1 MSNAECYK
9 CKTALF
15 SAMFLCVH
23 FFQSFMFCDVLCKK
37 HFSVLCCPCFVMLVH
52 NKTLGVMK
60 SLSYGL
66 LVHKKTARVMQ
77 SSRYGLLD
85 HKKTQNRRLFLIS
98 VSQDFFDVIIVLWK
112 ITNLIY
118 LKLFQAINFIHIL
131 IEILSVL
138 ESNPKFDIQSRKKL
152 NDVE

>member
-1 MSNAECYK
+1 M
-9 CKTALF
+9 
-15 SAMFLCVH
+15 
-23 FFQSFMFCDVLCKK
+23 CKK

-60 SLSYGL
+60 SSSYGL
-66 LVHKKTARVMQ
+66 LVHKKTLGVMKSCYGLLVHKKTLRVIQSCYRLLVHKKTVRVMQ
-77 SSRYGLLD
+77 PSRYGLLD

-118 LKLFQAINFIHIL
+118 LKVFQAINLIHIL
-131 IEILSVL
+131 IEIHSVL

>member
-1 MSNAECYK
+1 
-9 CKTALF
+9 
-15 SAMFLCVH
+15 
-23 FFQSFMFCDVLCKK
+23 
-37 HFSVLCCPCFVMLVH
+37 MLVH

-60 SLSYGL
+60 SLSYDFL
-66 LVHKKTARVMQ
+66 NHKKTVRVMQ
-77 SSRYGLLD
+77 PSRYGLLD

-98 VSQDFFDVIIVLWK
+98 VSQDFFDVIIVFWK

-131 IEILSVL
+131 IEIHSVL
-138 ESNPKFDIQSRKKL
+138 ESSLKFDIQSRKKL

>member
-1 MSNAECYK
+1 
-9 CKTALF
+9 
-15 SAMFLCVH
+15 
-23 FFQSFMFCDVLCKK
+23 
-37 HFSVLCCPCFVMLVH
+37 
-52 NKTLGVMK
+52 MK

-118 LKLFQAINFIHIL
+118 LKLFQAINFIHIS
-131 IEILSVL
+131 IEIHSVL
-138 ESNPKFDIQSRKKL
+138 ESNPKFDIQGRKKL
-152 NDVE
+152 NEFE

>member
-1 MSNAECYK
+1 M
-9 CKTALF
+9 
-15 SAMFLCVH
+15 V
-23 FFQSFMFCDVLCKK
+23 KK
-37 HFSVLCCPCFVMLVH
+37 Q
-52 NKTLGVMK
+52 KI

-66 LVHKKTARVMQ
+66 LV
-77 SSRYGLLD
+77 

>member
-1 MSNAECYK
+1 
-9 CKTALF
+9 
-15 SAMFLCVH
+15 
-23 FFQSFMFCDVLCKK
+23 
-37 HFSVLCCPCFVMLVH
+37 
-52 NKTLGVMK
+52 
-60 SLSYGL
+60 
-66 LVHKKTARVMQ
+66 MQ

-118 LKLFQAINFIHIL
+118 LKVFQAINLIHIL
-131 IEILSVL
+131 IEIHSVL
-138 ESNPKFDIQSRKKL
+138 KSNLKFDIQSRKKL